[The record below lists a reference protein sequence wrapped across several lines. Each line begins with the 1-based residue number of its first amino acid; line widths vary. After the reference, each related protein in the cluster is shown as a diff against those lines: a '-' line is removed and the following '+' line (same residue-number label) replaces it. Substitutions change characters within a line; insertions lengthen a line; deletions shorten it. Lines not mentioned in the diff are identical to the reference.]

1 MQTTFVTVISG
12 VLVYIFSQIF
22 FEKFLNPSKELKIL
36 KRKIIF
42 SLSMYSSYYINPY
55 KLNSND
61 NVRDKKEYETARMEM
76 RKLGSELSA
85 HIAVTFRKKKKEE
98 LQIVLD
104 NIISLSNGFFD
115 YQNGYDVIKENI
127 NCEKKIKELLKIK

>member
-1 MQTTFVTVISG
+1 M
-12 VLVYIFSQIF
+12 
-22 FEKFLNPSKELKIL
+22 KELKIL

-42 SLSMYSSYYINPY
+42 SLSMYSSYYRNPY
-55 KLNSND
+55 NLKSNN

-76 RKLGSELSA
+76 RKVGSELSA

-115 YQNGYDVIKENI
+115 YQNGCDIVKENI
-127 NCEKKIKELLKIK
+127 NCEKNIKEILKVK